1 MLPSNLWYSPCLRKK
16 PHSRVSTSPEFVINE
31 RTMGIMGKDSNG
43 NRKYYEKATFSITL
57 LKHVD
62 AGGQD
67 SGFLCLVKCSITGQ
81 DRYHNVIFKYQYP
94 YHVLWMLS
102 LQAWGV
108 VAFFRHVAWV
118 YRCLHHHE
126 LSLINEV

>member
-1 MLPSNLWYSPCLRKK
+1 MQMSP
-16 PHSRVSTSPEFVINE
+16 PEFVINE

-43 NRKYYEKATFSITL
+43 NRKYYEKASFSITL

-81 DRYHNVIFKYQYP
+81 DR
-94 YHVLWMLS
+94 
-102 LQAWGV
+102 
-108 VAFFRHVAWV
+108 
-118 YRCLHHHE
+118 
-126 LSLINEV
+126 